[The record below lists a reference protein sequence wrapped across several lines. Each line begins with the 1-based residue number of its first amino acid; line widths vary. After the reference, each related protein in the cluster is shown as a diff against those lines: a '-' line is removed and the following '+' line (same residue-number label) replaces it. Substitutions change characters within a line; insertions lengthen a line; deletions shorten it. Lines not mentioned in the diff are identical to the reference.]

1 MSSSPEAAGR
11 LTALDVL
18 AASLAD
24 MPSEVSYHMSGGTA
38 VIKAPASFDIFTASA
53 VRALTIRLQGDFVTR
68 IVFDL
73 SAVTF
78 MDNTALGVITGAHTR
93 LRRAGGRASVAAATE
108 PVARMFRL
116 TGLDRHVPMYATAG
130 EAAISPRPAN
140 QE

>member
-1 MSSSPEAAGR
+1 MSSSPEVAGR

-24 MPSEVSYHMSGGTA
+24 MPSEISYHISGDTA
-38 VIKAPASFDIFTASA
+38 VIKAPTSFDIFTVAA
-53 VRALTIRLQGDFVTR
+53 VRALTIRLQGDLVTR

-78 MDNTALGVITGAHTR
+78 MDNTALGVIAGARTR
-93 LRRAGGRASVAAATE
+93 LRRAGGHAAVAAATE

-116 TGLDRHVPMYATAG
+116 TGLDQHVPMYASAG
-130 EAAISPRPAN
+130 EAASAPRPAN
-140 QE
+140 

>member
-1 MSSSPEAAGR
+1 MSSSPEAGR

-18 AASLAD
+18 AAALAD
-24 MPSEVSYHMSGGTA
+24 MPSEVGYRMSGDTA
-38 VIKAPASFDIFTASA
+38 VVEAPASFDIFTASA

-78 MDNTALGVITGAHTR
+78 MDNTALGVINGAHTR
-93 LRRAGGRASVAAATE
+93 LRRAGGQASVAAAAE

-116 TGLDRHVPMYATAG
+116 TGLDQHVPMYASAG
-130 EAAISPRPAN
+130 EAAAAAPAVN
-140 QE
+140 

>member
-1 MSSSPEAAGR
+1 MSSSHEAAGR

-24 MPSEVSYHMSGGTA
+24 MPSEISFNNISGDAA

-78 MDNTALGVITGAHTR
+78 MDNTALGVIAGARTR
-93 LRRAGGRASVAAATE
+93 LRRAGGHAAVAAATE

-116 TGLDRHVPMYATAG
+116 TGLDQHVPMYASAV
-130 EAAISPRPAN
+130 EAASAPRPAN
-140 QE
+140 

>member
-1 MSSSPEAAGR
+1 MSSSHEAAGR

-24 MPSEVSYHMSGGTA
+24 MPSEISFNISGDAA

-53 VRALTIRLQGDFVTR
+53 VRALTIRLQGDFATR

-78 MDNTALGVITGAHTR
+78 MDNTALGVIAGARTR
-93 LRRAGGRASVAAATE
+93 LRRAGGHAAVAAATE

-116 TGLDRHVPMYATAG
+116 TGLDQHVPMYASTV
-130 EAAISPRPAN
+130 EAASAPRPAN
-140 QE
+140 